1 VTRPAWAEVD
11 LGAVADNVRLLVER
25 AAPAQVCAVV
35 KAGGYGHG
43 SVEVAK
49 AALAAGA
56 TWLAVAIPAEGVE
69 LREAGIDAPILLLA
83 EFHDCEATV
92 RHRLTPTVYS
102 EHGITWLAAEARRQG
117 RTGIG
122 VHLKVDTGMHRIGA
136 APGEAVTRA
145 KAVLA
150 APELELEAVWTHCPV
165 ADEPDNPYT
174 PGQAARFLAVLDEL
188 RAAGIDPPMV
198 HAANSAGTLAHP
210 SLHHDLVRPGI
221 AVYGQDPSPALT
233 GSGLRP
239 ALSLKARVSH
249 VQVVPAGDAVSY
261 GLRRPME
268 RDTVVATVPLGYA
281 DGVPRGL
288 SDAGHVLVGGKR
300 RRIAGTITMDQLMV
314 ECGDDHVAVG
324 DEVVLL
330 GRQGTEEI
338 PVSEWATILGTIV
351 YEITCGISL
360 RVPRVYV

>member
-1 VTRPAWAEVD
+1 M
-11 LGAVADNVRLLVER
+11 
-25 AAPAQVCAVV
+25 
-35 KAGGYGHG
+35 
-43 SVEVAK
+43 
-49 AALAAGA
+49 
-56 TWLAVAIPAEGVE
+56 
-69 LREAGIDAPILLLA
+69 
-83 EFHDCEATV
+83 

-102 EHGITWLAAEARRQG
+102 EHGITWLAAEARKQG

-136 APGEAVTRA
+136 SPAEAVTRA

-174 PGQAARFLAVLDEL
+174 PGQAARFAAVLDEL

-198 HAANSAGTLAHP
+198 HVANSAGTLAHP

-221 AVYGQDPSPALT
+221 AVYGQDPSPAIS
-233 GSGLRP
+233 GNGLRP
-239 ALSLKARVSH
+239 ALSLKAHVTH

-261 GLRRPME
+261 GLRRPMA

-281 DGVPRGL
+281 DGVPRRL
-288 SDAGHVLVGGKR
+288 SSVGGEVLVGGR
-300 RRIAGTITMDQLMV
+300 RRPLAGTVTMDQLMV
-314 ECGDDHVAVG
+314 DCGSDHVAVG

-330 GRQGTEEI
+330 GAQGDEVI
-338 PVSEWATILGTIV
+338 PVQEWADLVGTIV
-351 YEITCGISL
+351 YEITCGISP